1 MSEPAF
7 LTAQFTQTSDTTQAE
22 LTVTLD
28 NHLEEVWAAL
38 TEPGKLAQW
47 LAPGT
52 IELRLG
58 GAARLE
64 FGESG
69 GLIDSKVT
77 AFEPQILLEYSWS
90 TPGEPLRPVR
100 WTLEPI
106 GPLTRLTLRLRIPAP
121 EDAARATAGW
131 AAHLEM
137 LQTALVG
144 VAPRYPSAAFK
155 AAREAYRAQL
165 SATAATRQ
173 AAPISG

>member
-1 MSEPAF
+1 MR
-7 LTAQFTQTSDTTQAE
+7 AE
-22 LTVTLD
+22 LSVTLD

-38 TEPGKLAQW
+38 TAPDKLPQW
-47 LAPGT
+47 LAPGQ

-69 GLIDSKVT
+69 GLIDSTVT
-77 AFEPQILLEYSWS
+77 AFEPIRLLEYSWS

-100 WTLEPI
+100 WDLEPI
-106 GPLTRLTLRLRIPAP
+106 GPTTRLTFRLSLPAS

-131 AAHLEM
+131 AAHLDM

-144 VAPRYPSAAFK
+144 VPTKYPIELFK

-165 SATAATRQ
+165 SDGSEARQ
-173 AAPISG
+173 TSPVSG

>member
-1 MSEPAF
+1 MSEPAY
-7 LTAQFTQTSDTTQAE
+7 LTAQFTQTSDATQAE
-22 LTVTLD
+22 MTVTLD
-28 NHLEEVWAAL
+28 NHLEEVLAAL
-38 TEPGKLAQW
+38 TEPDKLAQW
-47 LAPGT
+47 LAPGS
-52 IELRLG
+52 IEPRLG

-64 FGESG
+64 FAESG

-100 WTLEPI
+100 WMLEPI

-137 LQTALVG
+137 LQTALIG
-144 VAPRYPSAAFK
+144 VPTKYPYAAFK

-165 SATAATRQ
+165 SAAPTVRQTAL
-173 AAPISG
+173 ISD